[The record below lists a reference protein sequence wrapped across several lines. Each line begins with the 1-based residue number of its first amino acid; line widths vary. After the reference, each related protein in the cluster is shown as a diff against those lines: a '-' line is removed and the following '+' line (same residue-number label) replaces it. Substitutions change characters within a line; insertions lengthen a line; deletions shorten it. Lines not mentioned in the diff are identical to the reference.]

1 MGVTSKKFKGLVS
14 LFLLRPAW
22 SARNFL
28 LHFLAA
34 SLGLR
39 LALPVSTATVISL
52 WVPAGLQ

>member
-1 MGVTSKKFKGLVS
+1 MGVTSKNFRGLVS

-22 SARNFL
+22 SARHFL

-39 LALPVSTATVISL
+39 LALTVSTATVLSL
-52 WVPAGLQ
+52 WVSAGLQ